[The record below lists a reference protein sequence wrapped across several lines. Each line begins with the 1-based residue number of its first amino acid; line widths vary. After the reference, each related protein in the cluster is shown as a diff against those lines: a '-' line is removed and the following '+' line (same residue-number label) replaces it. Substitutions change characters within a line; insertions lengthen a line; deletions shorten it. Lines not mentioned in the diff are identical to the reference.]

1 MKKFVDFEDC
11 FFAMSQNIMWNKAN
25 NQQPLKN
32 EEKTTFQGG
41 SIEGFVILFFL
52 IWKDCHT

>member
-11 FFAMSQNIMWNKAN
+11 FSAMSQNIMWNKAN

-41 SIEGFVILFFL
+41 SIEGFFI
-52 IWKDCHT
+52 